1 MKEILLLE
9 IYTNI
14 VTNRHGTCSY
24 MTLYDSEASISFIS
38 ILLSFLFTFVAVAFA
53 NLHLQ
58 K

>member
-24 MTLYDSEASISFIS
+24 VTLYDSLASTSFIC

-53 NLHLQ
+53 N
-58 K
+58 

>member
-24 MTLYDSEASISFIS
+24 VTVYDS
-38 ILLSFLFTFVAVAFA
+38 L
-53 NLHLQ
+53 
-58 K
+58 